1 MKKTEAKYVPS
12 NDKSEKQDEKFKDFD
27 DEDNP
32 IFLTPAIRVDVET
45 KTYEE
50 EVFKPRKE
58 GPGKMKLTREKK
70 VKSITRDDEKN
81 YFGLTFKEKVKEIK
95 DGKINFVRTLDGKEV
110 QKETYRKYDES
121 QYNKI
126 QQRYQS
132 LIDDEDRN
140 LSEEQIKSLMEGFV
154 NQIFFNRLD
163 TLPTDT
169 ESRKRI
175 KEAQDK
181 MKDRSE
187 SQKTPEMA
195 RGRKEKEK
203 ESKLEEYS
211 NLIGKIIDSYSSKE
225 ELTKGLYRD
234 IINSRKIYS
243 DIPEKETQR
252 KLDMFSLD
260 IIDDF
265 ELLRSLEERLSKD
278 KESEGFSE
286 NDRTT
291 LRLLTKL
298 SRRYAGGLSGYD
310 VIQKIHR
317 KIPELNPMK
326 MDDNLRR
333 DVLSSMKPLKQEI
346 PELEENLTKL
356 KAFTYLDNE
365 SGVESLIALNEDV
378 ESQTDSLEDSN
389 EFVEMEE
396 SKRKLKTA
404 RDSRERLSKKH
415 IRYRDMNTEQLDR
428 LRQLKEYDVP
438 SDEEMQEHK
447 KDLAKNKK
455 TISLLRDRISELEPV
470 IRAKTAQIKKNKK
483 ILLGF
488 EQQVSGVLEGIID
501 YLDELEE
508 EGKFSDASKFKNI
521 LEAYVTIAEELNL
534 YVDKDARDY
543 MVLLDASS
551 RPLKDLDLD
560 AMLRE
565 VKSDE

>member
-1 MKKTEAKYVPS
+1 MDWASVLKVDKPKSVLDRDEPTSISPS
-12 NDKSEKQDEKFKDFD
+12 
-27 DEDNP
+27 
-32 IFLTPAIRVDVET
+32 
-45 KTYEE
+45 
-50 EVFKPRKE
+50 
-58 GPGKMKLTREKK
+58 REKPMGPF
-70 VKSITRDDEKN
+70 TRDQA
-81 YFGLTFKEKVKEIK
+81 
-95 DGKINFVRTLDGKEV
+95 R
-110 QKETYRKYDES
+110 Q
-121 QYNKI
+121 
-126 QQRYQS
+126 
-132 LIDDEDRN
+132 
-140 LSEEQIKSLMEGFV
+140 ME
-154 NQIFFNRLD
+154 
-163 TLPTDT
+163 P
-169 ESRKRI
+169 
-175 KEAQDK
+175 
-181 MKDRSE
+181 
-187 SQKTPEMA
+187 TPEMA

-203 ESKLEEYS
+203 ISKLEEYS

-234 IINSRKIYS
+234 IIESRKIYS

-252 KLDMFSLD
+252 KLDMFSLG
-260 IIDDF
+260 ILDDF
-265 ELLRSLEERLSKD
+265 ELLRTLEKRLSKD
-278 KESEGFSE
+278 KESKDFSE
-286 NDRTT
+286 NDRIT

-333 DVLSSMKPLKQEI
+333 DILSSMKPLKQEI

-356 KAFTYLDNE
+356 KSFTYLDNE
-365 SGVESLIALNEDV
+365 SGVKSLIALNEDV

-415 IRYRDMNTEQLDR
+415 NRYRNMNSEQLDR

-438 SDEEMQEHK
+438 SNEEMQEHK
-447 KDLAKNKK
+447 KDLANNMKIINR
-455 TISLLRDRISELEPV
+455 LRDRISELEPD

-488 EQQVSGVLEGIID
+488 EQQISGVLEGIVD

-508 EGKFSDASKFKNI
+508 EGKLSDASKFKNI

-534 YVDKDARDY
+534 YVDKDAREY
-543 MVLLDASS
+543 MVLLDAGS

>member
-1 MKKTEAKYVPS
+1 MDWASVLKVDKPKSVLDRDEPTSISPS
-12 NDKSEKQDEKFKDFD
+12 
-27 DEDNP
+27 
-32 IFLTPAIRVDVET
+32 
-45 KTYEE
+45 
-50 EVFKPRKE
+50 
-58 GPGKMKLTREKK
+58 REKPMGPF
-70 VKSITRDDEKN
+70 TRDQA
-81 YFGLTFKEKVKEIK
+81 
-95 DGKINFVRTLDGKEV
+95 R
-110 QKETYRKYDES
+110 Q
-121 QYNKI
+121 
-126 QQRYQS
+126 
-132 LIDDEDRN
+132 
-140 LSEEQIKSLMEGFV
+140 ME
-154 NQIFFNRLD
+154 
-163 TLPTDT
+163 P
-169 ESRKRI
+169 
-175 KEAQDK
+175 
-181 MKDRSE
+181 
-187 SQKTPEMA
+187 TPEMA

-243 DIPEKETQR
+243 DIPDKELQR
-252 KLDMFSLD
+252 KLDMFSLG
-260 IIDDF
+260 ILDDF

-278 KESEGFSE
+278 KESEDFSE

-317 KIPELNPMK
+317 KIPELSPMK
-326 MDDNLRR
+326 MDDKLRR

-365 SGVESLIALNEDV
+365 SGVKSLIALNEDV
-378 ESQTDSLEDSN
+378 ENQVDSLEDSN

-404 RDSRERLSKKH
+404 KNSLEKLAKKH
-415 IRYRDMNTEQLDR
+415 IRYSNMNNEQLDR

-438 SDEEMQEHK
+438 SKQEMEKHK
-447 KDLAKNKK
+447 KDLTKYKKNIFYYSNK
-455 TISLLRDRISELEPV
+455 ISELEPV

-488 EQQVSGVLEGIID
+488 EQQISGVLEGIID

-521 LEAYVTIAEELNL
+521 LEAYVTIAEELDL